1 MSIPSHI
8 IDQIR
13 ENSHIEEVVGD
24 FVTLKKQGSSFK
36 ACCPFHQEKTPSFVV
51 TPSKGIFKCFGCGK
65 GGDSITFVMEHENMS
80 YPEALRFLAGKYHI
94 EIPEEREASDEAK
107 EEQRHRES
115 LLIVL
120 SFAQKFYT
128 ENLKNTDEGKSIGG
142 SYFKERGFL
151 QKTWEKFE
159 LGYAFDEWDAILK
172 AATEKGHSTAF
183 LEDTGLI
190 IKKEDRHYDR
200 FRGRVMFPIHN
211 VSGRTIGFGARAL
224 KKDQQPKYLNSPETE
239 VYQKSH
245 ILYGIFQAKNA
256 IRKEENCYLVEGYT
270 DVISL
275 HQAGI
280 ENVVASSGTS
290 LTDGQI
296 NLLKRYTDRVTL
308 LFDGDKAGLKAAIRG
323 IDIILEQGLDVQA
336 VVLPEGHDP
345 DTFVTEQGGEKTKN
359 YLESKAQNFLR
370 FKYQVLVPDKDDPMA
385 RASALKELCQTIAVV
400 PDVFKRSL
408 LTKELAHWME
418 VSEQDV
424 ILETNKFIQRRAEQK
439 LKEQERE
446 QSRRQR
452 ERQQNRNNQDF
463 GQSSSQ
469 NNTQNISSVDEF
481 GYFPPSEYEQGG
493 QNDPSY
499 YEEFGGQAIDL
510 SELEAALNPSS
521 KSKKETQE
529 VTYFRQYEDEITR
542 LLIRYG
548 HQTIAGG
555 EYICDYILEEISEI
569 PSLNPSYAQL
579 RIIYENARIQ
589 SIKVSHKELLTDFIQ
604 NDEKLTQ
611 IVTGFLTDSSQISP
625 NWEKRMQLVIPDEEK
640 QLATIIPQT
649 ILHLKRVYLK
659 GILNENL
666 RKIKKANHQ
675 SQEEIEKLLLIY
687 QELKSQEIQISK
699 ELGIVIHK

>member
-13 ENSHIEEVVGD
+13 DNCHIEEVVGD
-24 FVTLKKQGSSFK
+24 FVALKKQGASFK

-65 GGDSITFVMEHENMS
+65 GGDSITFVMEHENLS
-80 YPEALRFLAGKYHI
+80 YPEALKYLAGKYHI
-94 EIPEEREASDEAK
+94 EIPEEGEPNEEAK
-107 EEQRHRES
+107 KEQQHKES

-120 SFAQKFYT
+120 AFAQKFYSD
-128 ENLKNTDEGKSIGG
+128 NLNTTDEGKSIGG
-142 SYFKERGFL
+142 SYFKERGFI
-151 QKTWEKFE
+151 QKTQEKFQ
-159 LGYAFDEWDAILK
+159 LGYAFDEWDSILK
-172 AATEKGHSTAF
+172 AATEKGYSKEY

-190 IKKEDRHYDR
+190 IKKEDREYDR

-270 DVISL
+270 DVIGLS
-275 HQAGI
+275 QAGI

-290 LTDGQI
+290 LTEGQI
-296 NLLKRYTDRVTL
+296 SLLKRFTDRVTL
-308 LFDGDKAGLKAAIRG
+308 LFDGDKAGLKAALRG

-336 VVLPEGHDP
+336 VVLPDGHDP
-345 DTFVTEQGGEKTKN
+345 DTFVNEQGGEKTKK
-359 YLESKAQNFLR
+359 YLESEVQNFLR
-370 FKYQVLVPDKDDPMA
+370 FKYQVLVPDKDDPIA

-418 VSEQDV
+418 ISEQDV
-424 ILETNKFIQRRAEQK
+424 ILETNKFIQQRATQK

-446 QSRRQR
+446 HNRR
-452 ERQQNRNNQDF
+452 ERQQNT
-463 GQSSSQ
+463 GSQ
-469 NNTQNISSVDEF
+469 NSNPSTPPFLDYENGFQDYPNAEPH
-481 GYFPPSEYEQGG
+481 FP
-493 QNDPSY
+493 N
-499 YEEFGGQAIDL
+499 YEEMGGQAIDL
-510 SELEAALNPSS
+510 SELEAALHPQIG
-521 KSKKETQE
+521 KKQEEKETE
-529 VTYFRQYEDEITR
+529 FFRQYEDEITR

-548 HQTIAGG
+548 HMTIAGG
-555 EYICDYILEEISEI
+555 EYICDYILEEINEI

-579 RIIYENARIQ
+579 RIIYENARING
-589 SIKVSHKELLTDFIQ
+589 IKISYKELLDEFIQ
-604 NDEKLTQ
+604 NDDKLIQ

-625 NWEKRMQLVIPDEEK
+625 NWEKRMQLVIPEEEK
-640 QLATIIPQT
+640 RLATVIPQT

-659 GILNENL
+659 GILKENL

-675 SQEEIEKLLLIY
+675 SKEEIEKLMLIY
-687 QELKSQEIQISK
+687 QELKTQEIQIAN